1 MELQV
6 ELPEW
11 MKKWVRPEAVLAGS
25 VAILLLVLALFWFGW
40 RWSVAAGRQELMQQQ
55 ADVGFLRAPS
65 TTRAVKIDPRDS
77 RMVGIGGGD
86 APERVD
92 LHIAVVTDRYERFRV
107 SLMRDD
113 GTLVLHADRMVR
125 DSNSDLRL
133 SLNTSVLPA
142 GIYRIRVEGYERGG
156 ETRRFAESR
165 MQVAGR

>member
-6 ELPEW
+6 ELPDW
-11 MKKWVRPEAVLAGS
+11 MKNWVRPEAVLAGS
-25 VAILLLVLALFWFGW
+25 VAIVLLVLALFWFGW

-65 TTRAVKIDPRDS
+65 TTRTVRINPRDS
-77 RMVGIGGGD
+77 RVVGIGGAD
-86 APERVD
+86 LPERID
-92 LHIAVVTDRYERFRV
+92 FHIAAVTDRHERFRV

-113 GTLVLHADRMVR
+113 GTLVMHADRLVR

-133 SLNTSVLPA
+133 SINTSVLPE
-142 GIYRIRVEGYERGG
+142 GIYKIRIEGYERDG

-165 MQVAGR
+165 VQVAGR